1 MNSLKLITVLLIIT
15 LVVLTVV
22 TVCLL
27 VKNKN
32 IIKETFFVSNHG
44 CPPYTYDHSG
54 KYSYL
59 SKSKGW
65 CATSDFGE
73 DYYASGDADNMSQF
87 SKSKIKCPLYYH
99 RVPGKHSI
107 ETESKAWCVK
117 DQ

>member
-1 MNSLKLITVLLIIT
+1 MNSLKLITVLLIII

-32 IIKETFFVSNHG
+32 IIKETFFASNHG

-54 KYSYL
+54 KYSHL

-73 DYYASGDADNMSQF
+73 DYYASGNTDNMGQF
-87 SKSKIKCPLYYH
+87 SKSKIKCQPNFY
-99 RVPGKHSI
+99 RVHGTHSI
-107 ETESKAWCVK
+107 ETDTKAWCIK
-117 DQ
+117 PE